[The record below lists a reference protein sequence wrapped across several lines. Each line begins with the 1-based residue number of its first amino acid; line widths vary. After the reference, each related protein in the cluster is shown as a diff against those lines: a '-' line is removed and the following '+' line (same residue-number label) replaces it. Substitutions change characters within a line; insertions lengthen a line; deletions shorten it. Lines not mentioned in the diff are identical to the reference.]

1 MKKLILVL
9 FVVVILLVGGYF
21 VYNNI
26 YLEKNKGNDFDAIS
40 EKESFN
46 NDLESIEK
54 NLGLLVILNSVHNYN
69 DGGKYEPDKG
79 KNLIGDVSDKQL
91 FVMEQILLNTSNY
104 SKFVILDTEGKE
116 EISGVTPSDEYILAY
131 YPYDLFNIEYKKY
144 FNDNFDID
152 NRIKSNINTKYDND
166 DNYIYYENKKLGLN
180 GVGITKMEVN
190 DISYDDK
197 SNVYTSNVKIN
208 YTDRAKNLLNVDSHD
223 GIIKYVRD
231 KDNLYLVS
239 FEVSK

>member
-69 DGGKYEPDKG
+69 DGGKY
-79 KNLIGDVSDKQL
+79 
-91 FVMEQILLNTSNY
+91 
-104 SKFVILDTEGKE
+104 
-116 EISGVTPSDEYILAY
+116 
-131 YPYDLFNIEYKKY
+131 
-144 FNDNFDID
+144 
-152 NRIKSNINTKYDND
+152 
-166 DNYIYYENKKLGLN
+166 YE
-180 GVGITKMEVN
+180 
-190 DISYDDK
+190 
-197 SNVYTSNVKIN
+197 
-208 YTDRAKNLLNVDSHD
+208 
-223 GIIKYVRD
+223 
-231 KDNLYLVS
+231 
-239 FEVSK
+239 